1 MVNGAL
7 TLCAMRRTLALTNE
21 AARHPFRRSMPVFA
35 AELSETREPVTGLV
49 FFGASF
55 VSWFIIIM
63 GMIA

>member
-7 TLCAMRRTLALTNE
+7 TLRAMRRRLALTNE
-21 AARHPFRRSMPVFA
+21 AAGHPFRRSMPIFVVEPLA
-35 AELSETREPVTGLV
+35 TRKPVTGLV

>member
-1 MVNGAL
+1 MVNSAL
-7 TLCAMRRTLALTNE
+7 TLCAMRRALALTNE
-21 AARHPFRRSMPVFA
+21 AAGHPFRQSMPVFSMDPFPA
-35 AELSETREPVTGLV
+35 REPLTDLA

>member
-7 TLCAMRRTLALTNE
+7 TLCAMRRRLALTNE
-21 AARHPFRRSMPVFA
+21 AARHPFRRSMPTFA
-35 AELSETREPVTGLV
+35 VEPSATRDPVTGLV